1 MIHDDFDTQ
10 IQCDELFNEA
20 AAWEELEQAELDFVN
35 AELDLAAEIQL
46 AAEVEENYEHHD
58 YRDEL
63 FEDEF
68 EMAFDEDNWGDIV
81 DPDTSFDDML
91 DGFNRFDDQRDLDF
105 YES

>member
-20 AAWEELEQAELDFVN
+20 EAWEELEQAELDLVN
-35 AELDLAAEIQL
+35 AELDL

-63 FEDEF
+63 FEDEL
-68 EMAFDEDNWGDIV
+68 EMADDEDDWGDIV

-91 DGFNRFDDQRDLDF
+91 DGFNRFDNQRDLDF